1 MPFHRHLA
9 THDAEADTEC
19 TCSKCAVADNDPP
32 IDPLLLTNAQKPTQ
46 TITRKRGRSA
56 DENGVGGTE
65 IVGDASDKQDPKRAK
80 KRESNKKKDDLFK
93 RMQQSFS
100 GSAGLSANAILFRLL
115 YVQKKSLDC
124 LDGKSMTSHRGGH
137 CCLSFIPAAYQF
149 WTLGELIK
157 LTLPQHL
164 PCTLLSE
171 V

>member
-100 GSAGLSANAILFRLL
+100 GSAGLSTNAILFRLL
-115 YVQKKSLDC
+115 FVQKKKLLDC
-124 LDGKSMTSHRGGH
+124 LDGISLTSQRGGH
-137 CCLSFIPAAYQF
+137 CCLCFIPAAY
-149 WTLGELIK
+149 
-157 LTLPQHL
+157 
-164 PCTLLSE
+164 
-171 V
+171 